1 MITLV
6 DLKIAV
12 NDILN
17 SKFEPL
23 IPVIAQDVEKGFQ
36 RPSFTTEITE
46 PKIETLESQI
56 ETSCT
61 VTIYYFSDLK
71 DTEKSISVLDMQ
83 WQLPILFG
91 NKLKVANRALDII
104 EPSSDYGD
112 GILVFEFDV
121 LFYQG
126 MEDSQ
131 ENTAEMMQELHIN
144 LLGR

>member
-6 DLKIAV
+6 DLKKAI
-12 NDILN
+12 NDMLKSN
-17 SKFEPL
+17 FDP

-71 DTEKSISVLDMQ
+71 DTEKSISVLEMQ
-83 WQLPILFG
+83 WHLPMLFG
-91 NKLKVANRALDII
+91 NKLRVANRALDII

-112 GILVFEFDV
+112 GILVFEFDI

-126 MEDSQ
+126 IEDSQ
-131 ENTAEMMQELHIN
+131 ESTAEMMQELHIN
-144 LLGR
+144 LSGR

>member
-6 DLKIAV
+6 DLKKAV
-12 NDILN
+12 NDILK

-56 ETSCT
+56 EISCT

-112 GILVFEFDV
+112 GILVFEFDI

-126 MEDSQ
+126 IEDSQ
-131 ENTAEMMQELHIN
+131 ESTAEMMQELHIN
-144 LLGR
+144 LSGR